1 MGQLKQLSER
11 LTGKQKISLLVAAV
25 LVLGGLYALANWNK
39 ERDFQPLYRGLAA
52 EDAGSILAKL
62 KETGVEYRVT
72 DGGGTILVPSA
83 RVAEVRLQ
91 VAAAG
96 LPKTGRMGFELFD
109 GANFG
114 TTDFGEQVNFRRAV
128 EGELERSVRSISEVE
143 SARVHVTFP
152 KQSVFLESRQ
162 PAKASVLVKLRPGA
176 KLGAGNVVAI
186 RHLVA
191 SAVEGLQPE
200 AVSVL
205 DMNGNLLSKPQRPLS
220 GEGGEASDAGIEYRQ
235 SVEKDLLA
243 KIHSTLEPLVGP
255 DRYRAGASVECD
267 FSSGE
272 TSEESYDPARS
283 VMTNSQK
290 TEESSGAALAAGV
303 PGTASN
309 LPRPAVRPMGAATGS
324 AVLRRTEN
332 IAYQSSRLV
341 KRMRL
346 PQGGIKRISIA
357 VLVDHD
363 MRWEKSGKETKRVVT
378 APPPERLK
386 VIRDVLSGVVGL
398 QPDRGDSILVE
409 TLPFESTLHA
419 PPPEAAPAAPVT
431 NAVPL
436 PPWLEK
442 ALKQTPLPILLGVA
456 GATLVV
462 LLGGVA
468 YLLLRSR
475 KPRKSRKDGG
485 KSLEPGKAAAAEL
498 EGAENEFGQ
507 QIEATLARQRALQEK
522 QEQEILAS
530 LSTSKPMTMKSE
542 VLKKHIGEQAK
553 KDRTAMAHV
562 VRTWL
567 AEGEER

>member
-1 MGQLKQLSER
+1 MSQMRQLWER
-11 LTGKQKISLLVAAV
+11 LTGKQKISLLIAAV
-25 LVLGGLYALANWNK
+25 VVAGGLYSLAGWNR
-39 ERDFQPLYRGLAA
+39 ERDFQPMYRGLAA
-52 EDAGSILAKL
+52 DDAGSIVAKL
-62 KETGVEYRVT
+62 KETNTEYRVS
-72 DGGGTILVPSA
+72 DGGSTILVPSA

-91 VAAAG
+91 IAAAG
-96 LPKTGRMGFELFD
+96 LPKTGRIGFELFD

-152 KQSVFLESRQ
+152 KQSVFLETRQ
-162 PAKASVLVKLRPGA
+162 AAKASVLVKLRPGV
-176 KLGAGNVVAI
+176 KLAAGNVTAI

-205 DMNGNLLSKPQRPLS
+205 DMNGNLLSKPQRSLP
-220 GEGGEASDAGIEYRQ
+220 GEGGDSSEAGLEYRQ
-235 SVEKDLLA
+235 SLEKDLLL
-243 KIHSTLEPLVGP
+243 KIHSTLEPLLGA

-267 FSSGE
+267 FTSGE

-309 LPRPAVRPMGAATGS
+309 LPRPAVRPAAATGS

-332 IAYQSSRLV
+332 ISYQSSRFV
-341 KRMRL
+341 KRLRL
-346 PQGGIKRISIA
+346 PQGGVKRISIA

-363 MRWEKSGKETKRVVT
+363 VRWEGSGKQTKRVVT
-378 APPPERLK
+378 PPAPERLK

-398 QPDRGDSILVE
+398 QADRGDSILVE
-409 TLPFESTLHA
+409 TLPFESTLNG
-419 PPPEAAPAAPVT
+419 PPPEALPAAPVT
-431 NAVPL
+431 QTFAL
-436 PPWLEK
+436 PPWLEN
-442 ALKQTPLPILLGVA
+442 ALKQTPLPVLLGVA
-456 GATLVV
+456 GATFVV
-462 LLGGVA
+462 MIGGLA
-468 YLLLRSR
+468 FLILRSR
-475 KPRKSRKDGG
+475 KRKKARAAAGPAVEGGRKGME
-485 KSLEPGKAAAAEL
+485 LEPPV
-498 EGAENEFGQ
+498 NEFGN

-530 LSTSKPMTMKSE
+530 LNSATPMTMKSE
-542 VLKKHIGEQAK
+542 ILKKHIGEQAK

-562 VRTWL
+562 VRSWL
-567 AEGEER
+567 AEEDDR